1 MKNVRDLHPAEKEL
15 ISIPGN
21 AALEFDAVLAAA
33 KNISLSME
41 EKQTETIPFYTTLS
55 QLNSY
60 PQKAPIYKTKREKV
74 RDSSRF
80 IKTTH
85 KCSQSGA
92 CIDKN
97 DDQYFEYLD
106 KFQNTMT
113 KITTEQK
120 IQPQLVGYSVQPDS
134 NRKHDGEDDISVT
147 TDSGL
152 DEDAHCI

>member
-60 PQKAPIYKTKREKV
+60 HKKRLFTKPKEKKF

-85 KCSQSGA
+85 KSSEAGHA
-92 CIDKN
+92 
-97 DDQYFEYLD
+97 
-106 KFQNTMT
+106 
-113 KITTEQK
+113 
-120 IQPQLVGYSVQPDS
+120 
-134 NRKHDGEDDISVT
+134 
-147 TDSGL
+147 
-152 DEDAHCI
+152 